1 MIIYASNGRQK
12 ADIPVDD
19 NSTQVM
25 ELQGDNVLN
34 LSFTLYEYV
43 ALEVNDYSEYMGR
56 RYWLMERPRPEQV
69 STVEWKY
76 DIKLYGIESL
86 VKRFLVLHDTDGA
99 DEAVFTLTAPAREHV
114 ALVVASVNRGMGSGD
129 WKVGMVEATGNLV
142 IDYRGTF
149 CHDALRQ
156 IAAQAGPR
164 VEWWVEGQTVNLCRC
179 EQGEEVTLAYDTGL
193 TSLSCS
199 TAEGFYTR
207 LYPIGSSRNID
218 PQKYGHF
225 RLQLPGGVKHVDVG
239 VERYGVWHRFETD
252 AFAAIYP
259 RYIGTVTSVRREER
273 KDKEGRSFTAWFF
286 SDSSLP
292 FDPNAYEIG
301 GRVKRVS
308 FQEGAELAGLG
319 SEEDGTYYFEA
330 NFDSRTR
337 EWELITLWP
346 HDDDTQLP
354 GGQLVP
360 KPGDRYIPW
369 NIRMPDEYYPL
380 AEREFREAVDRYNT
394 EHAVDA
400 AVYKALTDY
409 LYLEEHDITL
419 RLGSRV
425 RLESAQYFPDTGFR
439 CSRVTKIT
447 RRINRPSR
455 MELEM
460 SDARPAGMMESLH
473 EDIAD
478 ARRLVYRMTD
488 GLPDVIRTND
498 STPPSDSNVLS
509 ALRALATFLRKDR
522 PDTMPHLLK
531 LLDGLETGTFAAGRT
546 GGRIDKQGNGEL
558 GSLTLRDLLTAV
570 RLIAD
575 GVRSK
580 NYTPGDMGTGFGLT
594 TGEGG
599 SLLEVDYLLVRRV
612 ATFLELLIREMRHVG
627 GTLVLSGASGKVVR
641 VEDKPA
647 AWRVHFKTREDGTT
661 VAHGFTVGAQARCQ
675 TYNRTSGNTYYWRL
689 VTAVGDDWVEL
700 SKSDYDKAAP
710 TGTARTA
717 PAVGDELVQLGHRTD
732 ARQTGAIVLDT
743 VGEGAPSIRLL
754 KDIRS
759 YSITDA
765 NVRVLLSPST
775 VRVIADEVS
784 FSSGKTVEQTIEDSS
799 NAAVTA
805 AKEYFKE
812 QKTEIDNSIG
822 AVSGKVDNL
831 VIGGRN
837 LLINT
842 QFTKRDSYQTVRGTY
857 RIELDSVERY
867 QGSNSL
873 KLTNTKAGKI
883 YEDVLVSGEQPAAGE
898 YITVSLYAKAA
909 TAGTILSVRVCDNG
923 EVQQTAALTTA
934 WQRISF
940 TFHALKAPSRAIGIW
955 YDRADTVWIALPK
968 MEVGNKVTDWS
979 PAPEDVASD
988 AVAKANQALADAKQY
1003 ANGIQQDLTNS
1014 LNTAR
1019 TELKKHAADLDAAL
1033 LSNAQAY
1040 ADGQITESEKRMVK
1054 DNREKLQA
1062 EQTEATK
1069 RLNDAIAEAL
1079 STAKGYVKDV
1089 QVGGRNYFGQHKGV
1103 ATAPAGALS
1112 PDNNGVVFRNRDRLN
1127 CRIEKLNLPGVGWY
1141 AVSMFIRATKACTIA
1156 SINLCDAVSKDKTL
1170 ENVSVTTSFRYIT
1183 GVFHAERYINDDR
1196 WNGFLDFES
1205 SIDPSIEVT
1214 VRDLMITP
1222 GNQPMSWVP
1231 APEDLYADI
1240 AAKAQ
1245 AAQDAAKEYTE
1256 AQDLYYQGLQN
1267 AYADGQITES
1277 EARMIKDAEEKL
1289 KAAKQDAQNKADAA
1303 LAAANTH
1310 TNTIKNTL
1318 DGAISAAK
1326 TAAQNVQTNL
1336 DNLTIGGRNLLR
1348 YSGLEKTPL
1357 NNIVY
1362 GRKPENVPV
1371 GVEEGYQG
1379 AKAVKLVF
1387 TTPGKPSVSEVMWHT
1402 WEERTDHNRV
1412 EPVVLRFWAKA
1423 DKDNTR
1429 MWTVLG
1435 YHGGKI
1441 ARPTI
1446 SSEWKEYTVN
1456 FMPDGPWA
1464 LWCIG
1469 LDAPGTVW
1477 ISRPKLEYGT
1487 KPTDWT
1493 PAPEDVDNSIDGVRN
1508 TANQASAD
1516 AGDAKR
1522 KAGEAATSASK
1533 AESSAKNAEDSANA
1547 AKGKATEAV
1556 GSAKTASDK
1565 ATNAANSASA
1575 AAESAQTAAT
1585 NAAKAKADADA
1596 AKTRLDNW
1604 AADNVISPME
1614 KQGLRDE
1621 TARIDADKSQ
1631 VAAGYAKYGLG
1642 SYQSFTDAY
1651 NAYRAVLVTLSAKQ
1665 PETISIP
1672 ADFATKQRNY
1682 YTQRSTALTRIADAA
1697 KEYVDG
1703 LQIGGRNLAVGSARH
1718 NFANGGST
1726 PRPVVSF
1733 IEDNTVPSGVIIQIK
1748 CEKDCKPGFY
1758 SYPNPVRLT
1767 VGETYTWSFY
1777 AKCSVKK
1784 NGTIGCEQ
1792 GGQRDINLTT
1802 EWQRFTHTF
1811 TVRAT
1816 TWWAFTWYLNW
1827 NAGEVLYIHSFKL
1840 EKGSKPTDWSLAPED
1855 ITSEIAAKTEA
1866 ARQAAQAEAIGL
1878 NKWIAQAYYTGEN
1891 KAATP
1896 PKLEDIAGKTPTRT
1910 LELKD
1915 AQFNLS
1921 GNGSVFNMDN
1931 YTGIRTTYVYLDADY
1946 NLTTGI
1952 QHDDAGSLYV
1962 NGALVASGGL
1972 INTSWKSVTLPLKKG
1987 WNRIDGLWNE
1997 GGGGD
2002 FFKFQAPL
2010 ENDAH
2015 IIQLACRPNVSIDP
2029 MRAVTMQSVEEQKA
2043 GFNTFNNQFTAWS
2056 KQTEKTLAEYN
2067 TGLTKLTERVT
2078 EAELELTHEK
2088 IWLGISE
2095 KVSSTVDDRK
2105 QTIVN
2110 ELKSKTGID
2119 IQQGVITLD
2128 AQKVKIQN
2136 GSQTMAMFEGE
2147 KLKAELIDVDKIFSK
2162 DITVRNNATITNLR
2176 AKNAVIEGTLN
2187 GAILNGV
2194 KGTFT
2199 QLETSTKS
2207 FSVTERDM
2215 KVLGVNINQQGTQDG
2230 KDLYFFGQDIM
2241 ARSMLGFGSLAAV
2254 DVPVSN
2260 GGESNVDHFVYM
2272 RWYDAVGY
2280 PGPTSRVHYPGQNVT
2295 HANRV
2300 NLYGN
2305 GRYTVNICGAKDGQ
2319 VVVVMNRS
2327 AQEKYVVMTR
2337 NRDHWTH
2344 TLKAYTFGIY
2354 IAPGNTNRYGIH
2366 YVNDLFALAAP

>member
-218 PQKYGHF
+218 PQKYGHS

-488 GLPDVIRTND
+488 GLPDVVRTND

-522 PDTMPHLLK
+522 PDSMPHLLK

-546 GGRIDKQGNGEL
+546 GGRIDRAGNGEL

-570 RLIAD
+570 RVIAGD
-575 GVRSK
+575 VRSK

-599 SLLEVDYLLVRRV
+599 SRLEVDYLLVRRV

-641 VEDKPA
+641 VEDKA
-647 AWRVHFKTREDGTT
+647 SAWRVHFKTREDGTT

-689 VTAVGDDWVEL
+689 VTATGDDWVEL
-700 SKSDYDKAAP
+700 SKSDYDRAAP

-759 YSITDA
+759 YSLTDA
-765 NVRVLLSPST
+765 NVRVLLSPSA

-784 FSSGKTVEQTIEDSS
+784 FASSGKTVEQTITESS

-812 QKTEIDNSIG
+812 QKTEIDDSIG
-822 AVSGKVDNL
+822 EVSGKVDNL

-837 LLINT
+837 LL
-842 QFTKRDSYQTVRGTY
+842 
-857 RIELDSVERY
+857 
-867 QGSNSL
+867 
-873 KLTNTKAGKI
+873 
-883 YEDVLVSGEQPAAGE
+883 
-898 YITVSLYAKAA
+898 
-909 TAGTILSVRVCDNG
+909 
-923 EVQQTAALTTA
+923 
-934 WQRISF
+934 
-940 TFHALKAPSRAIGIW
+940 
-955 YDRADTVWIALPK
+955 
-968 MEVGNKVTDWS
+968 
-979 PAPEDVASD
+979 
-988 AVAKANQALADAKQY
+988 
-1003 ANGIQQDLTNS
+1003 
-1014 LNTAR
+1014 
-1019 TELKKHAADLDAAL
+1019 
-1033 LSNAQAY
+1033 
-1040 ADGQITESEKRMVK
+1040 
-1054 DNREKLQA
+1054 
-1062 EQTEATK
+1062 
-1069 RLNDAIAEAL
+1069 
-1079 STAKGYVKDV
+1079 
-1089 QVGGRNYFGQHKGV
+1089 
-1103 ATAPAGALS
+1103 
-1112 PDNNGVVFRNRDRLN
+1112 
-1127 CRIEKLNLPGVGWY
+1127 
-1141 AVSMFIRATKACTIA
+1141 
-1156 SINLCDAVSKDKTL
+1156 
-1170 ENVSVTTSFRYIT
+1170 
-1183 GVFHAERYINDDR
+1183 
-1196 WNGFLDFES
+1196 
-1205 SIDPSIEVT
+1205 
-1214 VRDLMITP
+1214 
-1222 GNQPMSWVP
+1222 
-1231 APEDLYADI
+1231 
-1240 AAKAQ
+1240 
-1245 AAQDAAKEYTE
+1245 
-1256 AQDLYYQGLQN
+1256 
-1267 AYADGQITES
+1267 
-1277 EARMIKDAEEKL
+1277 
-1289 KAAKQDAQNKADAA
+1289 
-1303 LAAANTH
+1303 
-1310 TNTIKNTL
+1310 
-1318 DGAISAAK
+1318 
-1326 TAAQNVQTNL
+1326 
-1336 DNLTIGGRNLLR
+1336 R
-1348 YSGLEKTPL
+1348 YSALEKTPL

-1362 GRKPENVPV
+1362 GRKPENAPV

-1387 TTPGKPSVSEVMWHT
+1387 TTPGKPSVSEVMWRT

-1429 MWTVLG
+1429 MWTSLG
-1435 YHGGKI
+1435 YHGGKF
-1441 ARPTI
+1441 ANPTI

-1493 PAPEDVDNSIDGVRN
+1493 PAPEDVDNSIDGVRT
-1508 TANQASAD
+1508 TANQASTD

-1533 AESSAKNAEDSANA
+1533 AESSAKNAEDSANT
-1547 AKGKATEAV
+1547 AKGKATEAA

-1575 AAESAQTAAT
+1575 AAGSAQTAAT
-1585 NAAKAKADADA
+1585 NAQNAAGSANAAKADAAKAKADADAAARSADASKEAADA

-1642 SYQSFTDAY
+1642 SYQAFTDAY

-1665 PETISIP
+1665 PETIAIP
-1672 ADFATKQRNY
+1672 SDFATKQRNY
-1682 YTQRSTALTRIADAA
+1682 YTQRSSALTRIADAA

-1703 LQIGGRNLAVGSARH
+1703 LQIGGRNLVPGTSNDWKQYQLRSVTNLTIGMGDILTPGLMEGEYISMSMDIHWKGITVQGTPGAVTQSEGNVSGWFKGQLNH
-1718 NFANGGST
+1718 NFTTLITSN
-1726 PRPVVSF
+1726 
-1733 IEDNTVPSGVIIQIK
+1733 
-1748 CEKDCKPGFY
+1748 
-1758 SYPNPVRLT
+1758 PNEGYARLT
-1767 VGETYTWSFY
+1767 HVWKMTKDLAENEFFKYGFRFDNMSGMFEYRRLMVVRGQKPMDWQPAPEDVDKAISTLTTTEKEHYAEFVKSKASIEERVGTTEKQYKEVDGKLVNFVEKSKLGELMLKEDEVWLGVRADMKNLSDESLKKLSIGGRNFVRNSMLSSMDAIQTRGTYTAKTDSSAKVFGYNSLKLENAKAGALGSDVCWFCHSRVPAETVTISLY
-1777 AKCSVKK
+1777 AKASAAGTQLFIRPTD
-1784 NGTIGCEQ
+1784 NGEISQ
-1792 GGQRDINLTT
+1792 KVSLTT
-1802 EWQRFTHTF
+1802 DWQRFAFTF
-1811 TVRAT
+1811 TGRMPNAIQAIGIRYDRAGT
-1816 TWWAFTWYLNW
+1816 VWVALPKMELGTK
-1827 NAGEVLYIHSFKL
+1827 S
-1840 EKGSKPTDWSLAPED
+1840 TDWTPAPED
-1855 ITSEIAAKTEA
+1855 
-1866 ARQAAQAEAIGL
+1866 L
-1878 NKWIAQAYYTGEN
+1878 
-1891 KAATP
+1891 
-1896 PKLEDIAGKTPTRT
+1896 PTIDT
-1910 LELKD
+1910 L
-1915 AQFNLS
+1915 S
-1921 GNGSVFNMDN
+1921 
-1931 YTGIRTTYVYLDADY
+1931 R
-1946 NLTTGI
+1946 
-1952 QHDDAGSLYV
+1952 
-1962 NGALVASGGL
+1962 
-1972 INTSWKSVTLPLKKG
+1972 
-1987 WNRIDGLWNE
+1987 
-1997 GGGGD
+1997 
-2002 FFKFQAPL
+2002 
-2010 ENDAH
+2010 
-2015 IIQLACRPNVSIDP
+2015 
-2029 MRAVTMQSVEEQKA
+2029 
-2043 GFNTFNNQFTAWS
+2043 
-2056 KQTEKTLAEYN
+2056 
-2067 TGLTKLTERVT
+2067 
-2078 EAELELTHEK
+2078 
-2088 IWLGISE
+2088 
-2095 KVSSTVDDRK
+2095 
-2105 QTIVN
+2105 
-2110 ELKSKTGID
+2110 TGID

-2136 GSQTMAMFEGE
+2136 GSQTMAMFEDR
-2147 KLKAELIDVDKIFSK
+2147 KLKTELIDVNKVFSQ
-2162 DITVRNNATITNLR
+2162 DITVKNNATITNLR
-2176 AKNAVIEGTLN
+2176 AKNAVIEGKLEAASGSTIGGMTGYSSYLGFEAQRGTASERILRIGTQAIPLSTGFHGMLYLTDKQRDAFKTIVYIESLGKEEKRWNLADARAHNKAIHIASGTLRVDPGN
-2187 GAILNGV
+2187 LVDMPGVLLSGRVSETGYVEYEYGRRRMGMGLAAFSVQLHDGRDWTGYTITHNLGHTNYTVQATPWTPGWNWRKYMVHVDQLTANYFTLLCIDTGTDNRQV
-2194 KGTFT
+2194 KGSFMFT
-2199 QLETSTKS
+2199 
-2207 FSVTERDM
+2207 V
-2215 KVLGVNINQQGTQDG
+2215 I
-2230 KDLYFFGQDIM
+2230 
-2241 ARSMLGFGSLAAV
+2241 
-2254 DVPVSN
+2254 
-2260 GGESNVDHFVYM
+2260 GE
-2272 RWYDAVGY
+2272 
-2280 PGPTSRVHYPGQNVT
+2280 
-2295 HANRV
+2295 
-2300 NLYGN
+2300 
-2305 GRYTVNICGAKDGQ
+2305 
-2319 VVVVMNRS
+2319 
-2327 AQEKYVVMTR
+2327 
-2337 NRDHWTH
+2337 
-2344 TLKAYTFGIY
+2344 
-2354 IAPGNTNRYGIH
+2354 NTA
-2366 YVNDLFALAAP
+2366 D

>member
-218 PQKYGHF
+218 PQKYGHS

-488 GLPDVIRTND
+488 GLPDVVRTND

-509 ALRALATFLRKDR
+509 SLRALATFIRKDR

-546 GGRIDKQGNGEL
+546 GGRIDRAGNGEL

-599 SLLEVDYLLVRRV
+599 SRLEVDYLLVRRV

-641 VEDKPA
+641 VEDKPS

-689 VTAVGDDWVEL
+689 VTATGDDWVEL
-700 SKSDYDKAAP
+700 SKSDYDHAAP

-732 ARQTGAIVLDT
+732 SRQTGAIVLDT

-754 KDIRS
+754 TGIRS
-759 YSITDA
+759 YSLTDA
-765 NVRVLLSPST
+765 NVRVLLSPSA

-784 FSSGKTVEQTIEDSS
+784 FASGKSVEETITDSS
-799 NAAVTA
+799 SAAVTA
-805 AKEYFKE
+805 AKDYFKE
-812 QKTEIDNSIG
+812 QKKEIDNSIG

-898 YITVSLYAKAA
+898 YITVSLYVKAA

-940 TFHALKAPSRAIGIW
+940 TFHALKAPSRAVGIW
-955 YDRADTVWIALPK
+955 YDRAGTVWIALPK
-968 MEVGNKVTDWS
+968 MEVGNKVTDW
-979 PAPEDVASD
+979 
-988 AVAKANQALADAKQY
+988 
-1003 ANGIQQDLTNS
+1003 
-1014 LNTAR
+1014 
-1019 TELKKHAADLDAAL
+1019 
-1033 LSNAQAY
+1033 
-1040 ADGQITESEKRMVK
+1040 
-1054 DNREKLQA
+1054 
-1062 EQTEATK
+1062 
-1069 RLNDAIAEAL
+1069 
-1079 STAKGYVKDV
+1079 
-1089 QVGGRNYFGQHKGV
+1089 
-1103 ATAPAGALS
+1103 
-1112 PDNNGVVFRNRDRLN
+1112 
-1127 CRIEKLNLPGVGWY
+1127 
-1141 AVSMFIRATKACTIA
+1141 
-1156 SINLCDAVSKDKTL
+1156 
-1170 ENVSVTTSFRYIT
+1170 
-1183 GVFHAERYINDDR
+1183 
-1196 WNGFLDFES
+1196 
-1205 SIDPSIEVT
+1205 
-1214 VRDLMITP
+1214 
-1222 GNQPMSWVP
+1222 
-1231 APEDLYADI
+1231 
-1240 AAKAQ
+1240 
-1245 AAQDAAKEYTE
+1245 
-1256 AQDLYYQGLQN
+1256 
-1267 AYADGQITES
+1267 
-1277 EARMIKDAEEKL
+1277 
-1289 KAAKQDAQNKADAA
+1289 
-1303 LAAANTH
+1303 
-1310 TNTIKNTL
+1310 
-1318 DGAISAAK
+1318 
-1326 TAAQNVQTNL
+1326 
-1336 DNLTIGGRNLLR
+1336 
-1348 YSGLEKTPL
+1348 
-1357 NNIVY
+1357 
-1362 GRKPENVPV
+1362 
-1371 GVEEGYQG
+1371 
-1379 AKAVKLVF
+1379 
-1387 TTPGKPSVSEVMWHT
+1387 
-1402 WEERTDHNRV
+1402 
-1412 EPVVLRFWAKA
+1412 
-1423 DKDNTR
+1423 
-1429 MWTVLG
+1429 
-1435 YHGGKI
+1435 
-1441 ARPTI
+1441 
-1446 SSEWKEYTVN
+1446 
-1456 FMPDGPWA
+1456 
-1464 LWCIG
+1464 
-1469 LDAPGTVW
+1469 
-1477 ISRPKLEYGT
+1477 
-1487 KPTDWT
+1487 T
-1493 PAPEDVDNSIDGVRN
+1493 PAPEDVDNSIAGVRN
-1508 TANQASAD
+1508 TANQASND
-1516 AGDAKR
+1516 AGDAKQ
-1522 KAGEAATSASK
+1522 KAGEAATSAKIAETK
-1533 AESSAKNAEDSANA
+1533 AGEAAGSAKNAATSAGTAATKANEAAGSASEAKTQAANA
-1547 AKGKATEAV
+1547 AG
-1556 GSAKTASDK
+1556 
-1565 ATNAANSASA
+1565 
-1575 AAESAQTAAT
+1575 SAQTAAT

-1596 AKTRLDNW
+1596 AKEAANASKEAADAAKTRLDSW

-1642 SYQSFTDAY
+1642 SYQAFTDAY
-1651 NAYRAVLVTLSAKQ
+1651 NAYRAVLVTLSATKQ
-1665 PETISIP
+1665 ETIAIP

-1703 LQIGGRNLAVGSARH
+1703 LQIGGRNLVPGTSNDWKQYQLRSVTNLTIGMGDILTPGLMEGEYISMSMDIHWKGITVQGTPGAVTQSEGNVSGWFKGQLNH
-1718 NFANGGST
+1718 NFTTLITSNPHEGYARLTHVWKMTKDLAENEFFKYGFRFDNMSGMFEYRRLMVVRGQKPMDWQPAPEDWVTKINDAKSAGTAAADALNAYKKTVSETFHDGIIQEAEARAIEKYRNIVNSEFGALTNTYNAINGNAYLEGTAKSALANAFNVLRAAKDALITAVNNAISDKRVTEGEKQAVDAKYNAYQSAYAAYSAALEMANGSIHAKLKSLADKAANDIQVGGRNLIPDSDNGLLKRFVIHQPNNAPRYST
-1726 PRPVVSF
+1726 VDGWWRMAFDRDKQIVSR
-1733 IEDNTVPSGVIIQIK
+1733 E
-1748 CEKDCKPGFY
+1748 
-1758 SYPNPVRLT
+1758 LT
-1767 VGETYTWSFY
+1767 MT
-1777 AKCSVKK
+1777 SV
-1784 NGTIGCEQ
+1784 GTIQGLRKGNLAFSILCRTDGRIVPETLKISFFG
-1792 GGQRDINLTT
+1792 GGQHRYVPTNIENCGNNTYRIWGVYMNYPASDLRVPDFMFFSTAD
-1802 EWQRFTHTF
+1802 
-1811 TVRAT
+1811 AT
-1816 TWWAFTWYLNW
+1816 YVEFRYP
-1827 NAGEVLYIHSFKL
+1827 KL
-1840 EKGSKPTDWSLAPED
+1840 EYGTKPTDWTPAPED
-1855 ITSEIAAKTEA
+1855 VTSEIAAKAEA

-1878 NKWIAQAYYTGEN
+1878 NKWIAQAYYTGKN
-1891 KAATP
+1891 NAATP
-1896 PKLEDIAGKTPTRT
+1896 PKLEDIVGKTPTRT
-1910 LELKD
+1910 VELKD
-1915 AQFNLS
+1915 AQFNVPG
-1921 GNGSVFNMDN
+1921 GNGSVFGMDY

-1952 QHDDAGSLYV
+1952 QHDGAGSLYV
-1962 NGALVASGGL
+1962 NGTLVASGG
-1972 INTSWKSVTLPLKKG
+1972 IQASSWKSVTLPLKRG

-1997 GGGGD
+1997 GTGGD
-2002 FFKFQAPL
+2002 YFKFQAPL

-2015 IIQLACRPNVSIDP
+2015 IIQLACRPNVNIDP

-2043 GFNTFNNQFTAWS
+2043 GFNTFNKQFTAWS
-2056 KQTEKTLAEYN
+2056 RSTETTLTEYN
-2067 TGLTKLTERVT
+2067 NELTKLTQRVT
-2078 EAELELTHEK
+2078 QAELDLTHDK
-2088 IWLGISE
+2088 IWMGISE
-2095 KVSSTVDDRK
+2095 KVTSTVDDRK
-2105 QTIVN
+2105 TTLVSD
-2110 ELKSKTGID
+2110 LKSKTGID

-2128 AQKVKIQN
+2128 AQKVKVQN
-2136 GSQTMAMFEGE
+2136 GSQTMAMFEGG
-2147 KLKAELIDVDKIFSK
+2147 KLKADLIDADKIFSQ

-2176 AKNAVIEGTLN
+2176 AKNAVIEGKLEAASGSTIGGMTGYSSYLGFETQRGTASERILHIGTQAIPLSTGFHGMLYLTDKQRDAFKTIVYIESLGKEEKRWNLADARAHNKAIHIASGTLRVDPGN
-2187 GAILNGV
+2187 LVDMPGVLLSGRVSETGYVEYEYGRRRMGMGLAAFSVQLHDGRDWVGYTITHNLGHTNYTVQATPYTPGWNWRKYMVHVDQLTANYFTLLCIDTGTDNRQV
-2194 KGTFT
+2194 KGSFMFT
-2199 QLETSTKS
+2199 
-2207 FSVTERDM
+2207 V
-2215 KVLGVNINQQGTQDG
+2215 V
-2230 KDLYFFGQDIM
+2230 
-2241 ARSMLGFGSLAAV
+2241 
-2254 DVPVSN
+2254 
-2260 GGESNVDHFVYM
+2260 GE
-2272 RWYDAVGY
+2272 
-2280 PGPTSRVHYPGQNVT
+2280 
-2295 HANRV
+2295 
-2300 NLYGN
+2300 
-2305 GRYTVNICGAKDGQ
+2305 
-2319 VVVVMNRS
+2319 
-2327 AQEKYVVMTR
+2327 
-2337 NRDHWTH
+2337 
-2344 TLKAYTFGIY
+2344 
-2354 IAPGNTNRYGIH
+2354 NTA
-2366 YVNDLFALAAP
+2366 D

>member
-1 MIIYASNGRQK
+1 MSNDK
-12 ADIPVDD
+12 
-19 NSTQVM
+19 TY
-25 ELQGDNVLN
+25 
-34 LSFTLYEYV
+34 F
-43 ALEVNDYSEYMGR
+43 SETVR
-56 RYWLMERPRPEQV
+56 RAARPRSRRRREQGTGGAVRGYSGGGGTTSAAPAPMGHSHTNKELLDSLRTDELNYLYKARV
-69 STVEWKY
+69 SAGGTEEGRDKIRAGQADTARDLTPDSPAY
-76 DIKLYGIESL
+76 N
-86 VKRFLVLHDTDGA
+86 RFL
-99 DEAVFTLTAPAREHV
+99 
-114 ALVVASVNRGMGSGD
+114 
-129 WKVGMVEATGNLV
+129 
-142 IDYRGTF
+142 
-149 CHDALRQ
+149 
-156 IAAQAGPR
+156 
-164 VEWWVEGQTVNLCRC
+164 
-179 EQGEEVTLAYDTGL
+179 
-193 TSLSCS
+193 
-199 TAEGFYTR
+199 
-207 LYPIGSSRNID
+207 
-218 PQKYGHF
+218 
-225 RLQLPGGVKHVDVG
+225 
-239 VERYGVWHRFETD
+239 
-252 AFAAIYP
+252 
-259 RYIGTVTSVRREER
+259 R
-273 KDKEGRSFTAWFF
+273 KDADDKAAGVVDFLKGLR
-286 SDSSLP
+286 
-292 FDPNAYEIG
+292 
-301 GRVKRVS
+301 
-308 FQEGAELAGLG
+308 LAG
-319 SEEDGTYYFEA
+319 
-330 NFDSRTR
+330 
-337 EWELITLWP
+337 
-346 HDDDTQLP
+346 
-354 GGQLVP
+354 
-360 KPGDRYIPW
+360 
-369 NIRMPDEYYPL
+369 
-380 AEREFREAVDRYNT
+380 
-394 EHAVDA
+394 
-400 AVYKALTDY
+400 KALTGI
-409 LYLEEHDITL
+409 LTT
-419 RLGSRV
+419 G
-425 RLESAQYFPDTGFR
+425 DT
-439 CSRVTKIT
+439 
-447 RRINRPSR
+447 
-455 MELEM
+455 
-460 SDARPAGMMESLH
+460 AGASE
-473 EDIAD
+473 A
-478 ARRLVYRMTD
+478 
-488 GLPDVIRTND
+488 
-498 STPPSDSNVLS
+498 NVLS
-509 ALRALATFLRKDR
+509 ALRTLATFLRKDR

-570 RLIAD
+570 RVIAGD
-575 GVRSK
+575 VRSK

-641 VEDKPA
+641 VEDKA
-647 AWRVHFKTREDGTT
+647 SAWRVYFKTREDGTT

-675 TYNRTSGNTYYWRL
+675 TYNRTAGNTYYWRL

-700 SKSDYDKAAP
+700 SKSDYDRAAP

-732 ARQTGAIVLDT
+732 SRQTGAIVLDT

-759 YSITDA
+759 YSLTDA

-784 FSSGKTVEQTIEDSS
+784 FSSGKTVEQTIKDSS
-799 NAAVTA
+799 NAAVTE
-805 AKEYFKE
+805 AKDYFDG
-812 QKTEIDNSIG
+812 QKKGIDDRIG

-923 EVQQTAALTTA
+923 EVQQTATLTTA

-955 YDRADTVWIALPK
+955 YDRADTVWVALPQ

-988 AVAKANQALADAKQY
+988 AVAKADKAL
-1003 ANGIQQDLTNS
+1003 QD
-1014 LNTAR
+1014 
-1019 TELKKHAADLDAAL
+1019 
-1033 LSNAQAY
+1033 
-1040 ADGQITESEKRMVK
+1040 
-1054 DNREKLQA
+1054 
-1062 EQTEATK
+1062 
-1069 RLNDAIAEAL
+1069 
-1079 STAKGYVKDV
+1079 
-1089 QVGGRNYFGQHKGV
+1089 
-1103 ATAPAGALS
+1103 
-1112 PDNNGVVFRNRDRLN
+1112 
-1127 CRIEKLNLPGVGWY
+1127 
-1141 AVSMFIRATKACTIA
+1141 
-1156 SINLCDAVSKDKTL
+1156 
-1170 ENVSVTTSFRYIT
+1170 
-1183 GVFHAERYINDDR
+1183 
-1196 WNGFLDFES
+1196 
-1205 SIDPSIEVT
+1205 
-1214 VRDLMITP
+1214 
-1222 GNQPMSWVP
+1222 
-1231 APEDLYADI
+1231 
-1240 AAKAQ
+1240 
-1245 AAQDAAKEYTE
+1245 AKEYT
-1256 AQDLYYQGLQN
+1256 N
-1267 AYADGQITES
+1267 TTKS
-1277 EARMIKDAEEKL
+1277 
-1289 KAAKQDAQNKADAA
+1289 A
-1303 LAAANTH
+1303 L
-1310 TNTIKNTL
+1310 
-1318 DGAISAAK
+1318 DSSISAAQ
-1326 TAAQNVQTNL
+1326 TAAQTAQKNL

-1348 YSGLEKTPL
+1348 YSALEKTPL

-1362 GRKPENVPV
+1362 GRKPENAPV

-1429 MWTVLG
+1429 MWTLLG
-1435 YHGGKI
+1435 YHGGKF
-1441 ARPTI
+1441 AHPTI

-1493 PAPEDVDNSIDGVRN
+1493 PAPEDVDNSIDGIRT

-1547 AKGKATEAV
+1547 AKGKATEAA

-1575 AAESAQTAAT
+1575 AAGAAQTAATNAQNAAGSAQTAAT
-1585 NAAKAKADADA
+1585 NAAKAKADADAAAQSANASKEAADA

-1642 SYQSFTDAY
+1642 SYQAFTDAY

-1703 LQIGGRNLAVGSARH
+1703 LQIGGRNLVPGTSNDWKQYQLRSVTNLTIGMGDILTPGLMEGEYISMSMDIHWKGITVQGTPGAITQSEGNVSGWFKGQLNH
-1718 NFANGGST
+1718 NFTTLITSNPNEGYARLTHVWKMTKDLAENEFFKYGFRFDNMSGMFEYRRLMVVRGQKPMDWQPAPEDWVTKINDAKSAGTAAAGALTEYKKTVSGTFHDGIIQEAEALAIEKYRNIVNSEFGALTNTYNAINGNAYLEGTAKSALANAFNALRAAKDALITSVNNAISDKRVTEDEKQAVDAKYNAYQSAYAAYSAALEVANGSIHAKLKGLADKAANDIQVGGRNLIPDSDNGQLKHFIIHQPNNAPRYSTVDGWWRMAFDRDKQIVSRELTMGS
-1726 PRPVVSF
+1726 V
-1733 IEDNTVPSGVIIQIK
+1733 
-1748 CEKDCKPGFY
+1748 
-1758 SYPNPVRLT
+1758 
-1767 VGETYTWSFY
+1767 
-1777 AKCSVKK
+1777 
-1784 NGTIGCEQ
+1784 GTIQGLRKGNLAFSILCRTDGRIVPDNLRISFFG
-1792 GGQRDINLTT
+1792 GGQH
-1802 EWQRFTHTF
+1802 RFVPANIENCGNNTYRIWGVYMNYPVSDLRVPDFMSFSTAD
-1811 TVRAT
+1811 AT
-1816 TWWAFTWYLNW
+1816 YVEFRYP
-1827 NAGEVLYIHSFKL
+1827 KL
-1840 EKGSKPTDWSLAPED
+1840 EYGTKPTDWSPAPED
-1855 ITSEIAAKTEA
+1855 IAADIAAKAEA
-1866 ARQAAQAEAIGL
+1866 ARQAAQSEAIGL

-1891 KAATP
+1891 KSAVA
-1896 PKLEDIAGKTPTRT
+1896 PKLEDIAGGTPTRT
-1910 LELKD
+1910 LELTD

-1931 YTGIRTTYVYLDADY
+1931 YTGIRTTYVYLEADY

-1962 NGALVASGGL
+1962 NGALVASGP
-1972 INTSWKSVTLPLKKG
+1972 IVTTSWKTVTLPLKRG

-2029 MRAVTMQSVEEQKA
+2029 MRAVTMERVAKQES
-2043 GFNTFNNQFTAWS
+2043 GFNTFNNQFTVWS
-2056 KQTEKTLAEYN
+2056 KQTEKTLTEYN
-2067 TGLTKLTERVT
+2067 NGLTNLTDRVT
-2078 EAELELTHEK
+2078 KAELKLTHEK

-2095 KVSSTVDDRK
+2095 KVTDAVNGGK

-2136 GSQTMAMFEGE
+2136 GSQTMAMFEDK
-2147 KLKAELIDVDKIFSK
+2147 KLKTELIDVNKVFSQ

-2176 AKNAVIEGTLN
+2176 AKNAVIEGTVTATLMRSRF
-2187 GAILNGV
+2187 ATIDL
-2194 KGTFT
+2194 
-2199 QLETSTKS
+2199 TKEYS
-2207 FSVTERDM
+2207 KYATGYTIDPL
-2215 KVLGVNINQQGTQDG
+2215 VLGSYVYINNLDRDG
-2230 KDLYFFGQDIM
+2230 LPMWF
-2241 ARSMLGFGSLAAV
+2241 RLAAT
-2254 DVPVSN
+2254 P
-2260 GGESNVDHFVYM
+2260 GH
-2272 RWYDAVGY
+2272 VGIRLSIFLCDNY
-2280 PGPTSRVHYPGQNVT
+2280 I
-2295 HANRV
+2295 
-2300 NLYGN
+2300 L
-2305 GRYTVNICGAKDGQ
+2305 KDSI
-2319 VVVVMNRS
+2319 VAIRS
-2327 AQEKYVVMTR
+2327 T
-2337 NRDHWTH
+2337 
-2344 TLKAYTFGIY
+2344 
-2354 IAPGNTNRYGIH
+2354 
-2366 YVNDLFALAAP
+2366 FALPAMPVAVNSWFTVPKNMWVELIATPIRGTITWVLTDTKFYSLLSGKPPAYAGGDPG

>member
-1 MIIYASNGRQK
+1 MIDVKIIKKPKTEGAPSARQTAGTAYGSRTVKEAAHAARADMADLAKVAEK
-12 ADIPVDD
+12 AREADTARDLTPDSPAY
-19 NSTQVM
+19 N
-25 ELQGDNVLN
+25 
-34 LSFTLYEYV
+34 
-43 ALEVNDYSEYMGR
+43 
-56 RYWLMERPRPEQV
+56 
-69 STVEWKY
+69 
-76 DIKLYGIESL
+76 
-86 VKRFLVLHDTDGA
+86 RFL
-99 DEAVFTLTAPAREHV
+99 
-114 ALVVASVNRGMGSGD
+114 
-129 WKVGMVEATGNLV
+129 
-142 IDYRGTF
+142 
-149 CHDALRQ
+149 
-156 IAAQAGPR
+156 
-164 VEWWVEGQTVNLCRC
+164 
-179 EQGEEVTLAYDTGL
+179 
-193 TSLSCS
+193 
-199 TAEGFYTR
+199 
-207 LYPIGSSRNID
+207 
-218 PQKYGHF
+218 
-225 RLQLPGGVKHVDVG
+225 
-239 VERYGVWHRFETD
+239 
-252 AFAAIYP
+252 
-259 RYIGTVTSVRREER
+259 R
-273 KDKEGRSFTAWFF
+273 KDADDKAAGVVDFLKGLR
-286 SDSSLP
+286 
-292 FDPNAYEIG
+292 
-301 GRVKRVS
+301 
-308 FQEGAELAGLG
+308 LAG
-319 SEEDGTYYFEA
+319 
-330 NFDSRTR
+330 
-337 EWELITLWP
+337 
-346 HDDDTQLP
+346 
-354 GGQLVP
+354 
-360 KPGDRYIPW
+360 
-369 NIRMPDEYYPL
+369 
-380 AEREFREAVDRYNT
+380 
-394 EHAVDA
+394 
-400 AVYKALTDY
+400 KALTGI
-409 LYLEEHDITL
+409 LTT
-419 RLGSRV
+419 G
-425 RLESAQYFPDTGFR
+425 DT
-439 CSRVTKIT
+439 
-447 RRINRPSR
+447 
-455 MELEM
+455 
-460 SDARPAGMMESLH
+460 AGASE
-473 EDIAD
+473 A
-478 ARRLVYRMTD
+478 
-488 GLPDVIRTND
+488 
-498 STPPSDSNVLS
+498 NVLS
-509 ALRALATFLRKDR
+509 ALRALATFIRKDR
-522 PDTMPHLLK
+522 PDSMPHLLK

-570 RLIAD
+570 RVIAGD
-575 GVRSK
+575 VRSK

-599 SLLEVDYLLVRRV
+599 SRLEVDYLLVRRV

-641 VEDKPA
+641 VEDKA
-647 AWRVHFKTREDGTT
+647 SAWRVHFKTREDGTT

-700 SKSDYDKAAP
+700 SKSDYDHAAP

-759 YSITDA
+759 YSLTDA
-765 NVRVLLSPST
+765 NVRVLLSPSA

-784 FSSGKTVEQTIEDSS
+784 FASGKTVEQTIEDSS

-805 AKEYFKE
+805 AKEYVDG
-812 QKTEIDNSIG
+812 QKKGIDDRIG
-822 AVSGKVDNL
+822 EVSGKVDNL

-898 YITVSLYAKAA
+898 YITVSLYVKAA

-923 EVQQTAALTTA
+923 EVQQTATLTTA

-955 YDRADTVWIALPK
+955 YDRADTVWVALPK

-1019 TELKKHAADLDAAL
+1019 TELEKHAADWDAAL

-1040 ADGQITESEKRMVK
+1040 ADGQITESEKRMVE
-1054 DNREKLQA
+1054 DNRTKLQA
-1062 EQTEATK
+1062 EQEEATR
-1069 RLNDAIAEAL
+1069 RLNEAIAEAL
-1079 STAKGYVKDV
+1079 VTAKGYVKDV

-1103 ATAPAGALS
+1103 ATNPAGALS

-1277 EARMIKDAEEKL
+1277 EKRMIEDAEEKL
-1289 KAAKQDAQNKADAA
+1289 KAAKQDAQNKADVA
-1303 LAAANTH
+1303 LAAANQH
-1310 TNTIKNTL
+1310 TDTIKNTL
-1318 DGAISAAK
+1318 DGAISAAQ
-1326 TAAQNVQTNL
+1326 TAAQTAQKNL

-1348 YSGLEKTPL
+1348 YSALEKTPL

-1362 GRKPENVPV
+1362 GRKPENAPV

-1429 MWTVLG
+1429 MWTALG
-1435 YHGGKI
+1435 YHGGKF

-1446 SSEWKEYTVN
+1446 SSEWKEYTAN

-1493 PAPEDVDNSIDGVRN
+1493 PAPEDVDNSIDGIRT

-1533 AESSAKNAEDSANA
+1533 AESSAKNAEDSANS
-1547 AKGKATEAV
+1547 AKGKATEAA

-1575 AAESAQTAAT
+1575 AAGSAQTAAT
-1585 NAAKAKADADA
+1585 NAAKAKADADAAAQSANASKEAADA

-1703 LQIGGRNLAVGSARH
+1703 LQIGGRNLVPGTSNDWKQYQLRSVTNLTIGMGDILTPGLMEGEYISMSMDIHWKGITVQGTPGAVTQSEGNVSGWFKGQLNH
-1718 NFANGGST
+1718 NFTTLITSNPNEGYARLTHVWKMTKDLAENEFFKYGFRFDNMSGMFEYRRLMVVRGQKPMDWQPAPEDWVAKIDDAKSAGTAAADALTEYKETVSGTFHDGIIQEAEARAIEKYRNIVNSEFGALTNTYNAINGNAYLEGTAKSALANAFNALRAAKDALITSVNNAISDKRVTEDEKQAVDAKYNAYQSAYAAYSAALEVANGSIHAKLKGLADKAANDIQVGGRNLIPDSDNGLLKRFIIHQPNNAPRYST
-1726 PRPVVSF
+1726 VDGWWRMAFDRDKQIVSR
-1733 IEDNTVPSGVIIQIK
+1733 E
-1748 CEKDCKPGFY
+1748 
-1758 SYPNPVRLT
+1758 LT
-1767 VGETYTWSFY
+1767 MT
-1777 AKCSVKK
+1777 SV
-1784 NGTIGCEQ
+1784 GTIQGLRKGNLAFSILCRTDGRIVPETLKISFFG
-1792 GGQRDINLTT
+1792 GGQH
-1802 EWQRFTHTF
+1802 RFVPANIENCGNNTYRIWGVYMNYPVSDLRVPDFMSFSTAD
-1811 TVRAT
+1811 AT
-1816 TWWAFTWYLNW
+1816 YVEFRYP
-1827 NAGEVLYIHSFKL
+1827 KL
-1840 EKGSKPTDWSLAPED
+1840 EYGTKPTDWTPAPED

-1866 ARQAAQAEAIGL
+1866 ARQAAQSEAIGL

-1910 LELKD
+1910 VELKD

-1931 YTGIRTTYVYLDADY
+1931 YTGIRTTYVYLEADY

-1962 NGALVASGGL
+1962 NGALVASGSL

-2029 MRAVTMQSVEEQKA
+2029 MRAVTMERVVEQES
-2043 GFNTFNNQFTAWS
+2043 GFNAFNKQFTAWS
-2056 KQTEKTLAEYN
+2056 RQTEETLTEYN
-2067 TGLTKLTERVT
+2067 NGLTKLTERVT
-2078 EAELELTHEK
+2078 KAELKLTHEE
-2088 IWLGISE
+2088 IWLGI
-2095 KVSSTVDDRK
+2095 KDDVTSTVDDRK
-2105 QTIVN
+2105 TTLVN
-2110 ELKSKTGID
+2110 DLKSKTGID

-2136 GSQTMAMFEGE
+2136 GSQTMAMFEDR
-2147 KLKAELIDVDKIFSK
+2147 KLKAELIDVDKIFSQ

-2176 AKNAVIEGTLN
+2176 AKNAVIEGTVTATLMRSRF
-2187 GAILNGV
+2187 ATIDL
-2194 KGTFT
+2194 
-2199 QLETSTKS
+2199 TKEYS
-2207 FSVTERDM
+2207 KYATGYTIDPL
-2215 KVLGVNINQQGTQDG
+2215 VLGSYVYINNLDRDG
-2230 KDLYFFGQDIM
+2230 LPMWF
-2241 ARSMLGFGSLAAV
+2241 RLAAT
-2254 DVPVSN
+2254 P
-2260 GGESNVDHFVYM
+2260 GH
-2272 RWYDAVGY
+2272 VGIRLSIFLCDNY
-2280 PGPTSRVHYPGQNVT
+2280 I
-2295 HANRV
+2295 
-2300 NLYGN
+2300 L
-2305 GRYTVNICGAKDGQ
+2305 KDSI
-2319 VVVVMNRS
+2319 VAIRS
-2327 AQEKYVVMTR
+2327 T
-2337 NRDHWTH
+2337 
-2344 TLKAYTFGIY
+2344 
-2354 IAPGNTNRYGIH
+2354 
-2366 YVNDLFALAAP
+2366 FALPAMPVAVNSWFTVPKNMWVELIATPIRGTITWVLTDTKFYSLLSGKPPAYAGGDPG

>member
-218 PQKYGHF
+218 PQKYGHS

-498 STPPSDSNVLS
+498 TTPLSDSNVLS
-509 ALRALATFLRKDR
+509 ALRALVTFIRKDR

-546 GGRIDKQGNGEL
+546 GGRIDRAGNGEL

-570 RLIAD
+570 RLITGD
-575 GVRSK
+575 VRSK

-599 SLLEVDYLLVRRV
+599 SRLEVDYLLVRRV
-612 ATFLELLIREMRHVG
+612 ATFLELVIREMRHVG

-641 VEDKPA
+641 VEDKPS

-759 YSITDA
+759 YSLTDA
-765 NVRVLLSPST
+765 NVRVLLSPSA

-784 FSSGKTVEQTIEDSS
+784 FASGKTVEETITDSGKK
-799 NAAVTA
+799 AIEE
-805 AKEYFKE
+805 AKKYFDT
-812 QKTEIDNSIG
+812 QKKGIDNSIG

-898 YITVSLYAKAA
+898 YITVSLYVKAA

-940 TFHALKAPSRAIGIW
+940 TFHALKAPSRAVGIW
-955 YDRADTVWIALPK
+955 YDRAGTVWIALPK

-988 AVAKANQALADAKQY
+988 AVAKANKALQDAKQY

-1019 TELKKHAADLDAAL
+1019 TELEKHAADLDAAL
-1033 LSNAQAY
+1033 LSSAQIY
-1040 ADGQITESEKRMVK
+1040 ADGQVTESEKRMIE
-1054 DNREKLQA
+1054 DNRKKLQA
-1062 EQTEATK
+1062 EQEEATR
-1069 RLNDAIAEAL
+1069 RLNEAIADAL

-1089 QVGGRNYFGQHKGV
+1089 QVGGRNYFGQHKDV
-1103 ATAPAGALS
+1103 ATDPAGALS
-1112 PDNNGVVFRNRDRLN
+1112 PDNNGVVFRNRGRLN
-1127 CRIEKLNLPGVGWY
+1127 CRIENLNLPGVGWY

-1156 SINLCDAVSKDKTL
+1156 SINLCDAVSKDRTL

-1183 GVFHAERYINDDR
+1183 GVFHAERYINDNR

-1222 GNQPMSWVP
+1222 GNQPMSWTP

-1240 AAKAQ
+1240 AAKAK
-1245 AAQDAAKEYTE
+1245 AAQDAAKKYTE
-1256 AQDLYYQGLQN
+1256 EQDRYYQTLQN
-1267 AYADGQITES
+1267 SYADGQIEES
-1277 EARMIKDAEEKL
+1277 EKRMIKDAEAKL
-1289 KAAKQDAQNKADAA
+1289 QAAKEDAQTKADEALIAAKQ
-1303 LAAANTH
+1303 H
-1310 TNTIKNTL
+1310 TNAIKDTL
-1318 DGAISAAK
+1318 NSSITDAK

-1348 YSGLEKTPL
+1348 YSGLDCPHVTDALQLRGGHTAIVDKSQLYRGAPSAKISALPGQSGSVDFGWRTWIEVQNGHKVAPL
-1357 NNIVY
+1357 VMTFAA
-1362 GRKPENVPV
+1362 KSSVA
-1371 GVEEGYQG
+1371 GVSMCCRLGWIG
-1379 AKAVKLVF
+1379 
-1387 TTPGKPSVSEVMWHT
+1387 EVMSVIQLT
-1402 WEERTDHNRV
+1402 T
-1412 EPVVLRFWAKA
+1412 
-1423 DKDNTR
+1423 
-1429 MWTVLG
+1429 
-1435 YHGGKI
+1435 
-1441 ARPTI
+1441 
-1446 SSEWKEYTVN
+1446 EWKEYTLRLNPTRDWIVFIAWMN
-1456 FMPDGPWA
+1456 RA
-1464 LWCIG
+1464 C
-1469 LDAPGTVW
+1469 TVW

-1493 PAPEDVDNSIDGVRN
+1493 P
-1508 TANQASAD
+1508 
-1516 AGDAKR
+1516 
-1522 KAGEAATSASK
+1522 
-1533 AESSAKNAEDSANA
+1533 
-1547 AKGKATEAV
+1547 
-1556 GSAKTASDK
+1556 
-1565 ATNAANSASA
+1565 
-1575 AAESAQTAAT
+1575 
-1585 NAAKAKADADA
+1585 
-1596 AKTRLDNW
+1596 
-1604 AADNVISPME
+1604 
-1614 KQGLRDE
+1614 
-1621 TARIDADKSQ
+1621 
-1631 VAAGYAKYGLG
+1631 
-1642 SYQSFTDAY
+1642 
-1651 NAYRAVLVTLSAKQ
+1651 
-1665 PETISIP
+1665 
-1672 ADFATKQRNY
+1672 
-1682 YTQRSTALTRIADAA
+1682 
-1697 KEYVDG
+1697 
-1703 LQIGGRNLAVGSARH
+1703 
-1718 NFANGGST
+1718 
-1726 PRPVVSF
+1726 
-1733 IEDNTVPSGVIIQIK
+1733 
-1748 CEKDCKPGFY
+1748 
-1758 SYPNPVRLT
+1758 
-1767 VGETYTWSFY
+1767 
-1777 AKCSVKK
+1777 
-1784 NGTIGCEQ
+1784 
-1792 GGQRDINLTT
+1792 
-1802 EWQRFTHTF
+1802 
-1811 TVRAT
+1811 
-1816 TWWAFTWYLNW
+1816 
-1827 NAGEVLYIHSFKL
+1827 
-1840 EKGSKPTDWSLAPED
+1840 APED

-1878 NKWIAQAYYTGEN
+1878 NKWIAQAYYTGKDN
-1891 KAATP
+1891 AATP

-1910 LELKD
+1910 VELKD
-1915 AQFNLS
+1915 AQFNVPGGS
-1921 GNGSVFNMDN
+1921 GSVFGMDY

-1962 NGALVASGGL
+1962 NGTLVASGTL
-1972 INTSWKSVTLPLKKG
+1972 QTASWKSVTLPLKRG

-1997 GGGGD
+1997 GTGGD
-2002 FFKFQAPL
+2002 YFKFQAPL

-2015 IIQLACRPNVSIDP
+2015 IIQLACRPNVNIDP

-2043 GFNTFNNQFTAWS
+2043 GFNTFNKQFTAWS
-2056 KQTEKTLAEYN
+2056 RSTETTLTEYN
-2067 TGLTKLTERVT
+2067 NELTKLTQRVT
-2078 EAELELTHEK
+2078 QAELNLTHDK
-2088 IWLGISE
+2088 IWMGISE
-2095 KVSSTVDDRK
+2095 KVTSTVDDRK
-2105 QTIVN
+2105 TTLVSD
-2110 ELKSKTGID
+2110 LKSRTGID

-2128 AQKVKIQN
+2128 AQKVKVQN
-2136 GSQTMAMFEGE
+2136 GSQTMAMFEGG
-2147 KLKAELIDVDKIFSK
+2147 KLKADLIDADKIFSQ

-2176 AKNAVIEGTLN
+2176 AKNAVIEGKLEAASGSTIGGMTGYSSYLGFETQRGTASERILRIGTQAIPLSTGFHGMLYLTDKQRDAFKTIVYIESLGKEEKRWNLADARAHNKAIHIASGTLRVDPGN
-2187 GAILNGV
+2187 LVDMPGVLLSGRVSETGYVEYEYGRRRMGMGLAAFSVQLHDGRDWVGYTITHNLGHTNYTVQATPYTPGWNWRKYMVHVDQLTANYFTLLCIDTGTDNRQV
-2194 KGTFT
+2194 KGSFMFT
-2199 QLETSTKS
+2199 
-2207 FSVTERDM
+2207 V
-2215 KVLGVNINQQGTQDG
+2215 V
-2230 KDLYFFGQDIM
+2230 
-2241 ARSMLGFGSLAAV
+2241 
-2254 DVPVSN
+2254 
-2260 GGESNVDHFVYM
+2260 GE
-2272 RWYDAVGY
+2272 
-2280 PGPTSRVHYPGQNVT
+2280 
-2295 HANRV
+2295 
-2300 NLYGN
+2300 
-2305 GRYTVNICGAKDGQ
+2305 
-2319 VVVVMNRS
+2319 
-2327 AQEKYVVMTR
+2327 
-2337 NRDHWTH
+2337 
-2344 TLKAYTFGIY
+2344 
-2354 IAPGNTNRYGIH
+2354 NTA
-2366 YVNDLFALAAP
+2366 D

>member
-114 ALVVASVNRGMGSGD
+114 ALVVASVNRGMGSSD

-218 PQKYGHF
+218 PQKYGHS

-522 PDTMPHLLK
+522 PDAMPHLLK

-570 RLIAD
+570 RLITGD
-575 GVRSK
+575 VRSK

-641 VEDKPA
+641 VEDKPS

-700 SKSDYDKAAP
+700 SKSDYDRAAP

-759 YSITDA
+759 YSLTDA
-765 NVRVLLSPST
+765 NVRVLLSPSA

-784 FSSGKTVEQTIEDSS
+784 FASGKTVEKTITESKE
-799 NAAVTA
+799 NAIEA
-805 AKEYFKE
+805 AKDYFDG
-812 QKTEIDNSIG
+812 QKKGIDDRIG
-822 AVSGKVDNL
+822 EVSGKVDNL

-837 LLINT
+837 LLKYARLIFIPAT
-842 QFTKRDSYQTVRGTY
+842 YAYGRGSYTTAVDTATLCEGQR
-857 RIELDSVERY
+857 
-867 QGSNSL
+867 SL
-873 KLTNTKAGKI
+873 KVTASKVGSVGGTDNFVWEAWNVVRQS
-883 YEDVLVSGEQPAAGE
+883 ECV
-898 YITVSLYAKAA
+898 TVSFYAKAA
-909 TAGTILSVRVCDNG
+909 TAGTRFSVRMGGDVCNFP
-923 EVQQTAALTTA
+923 QTVSLSTD
-934 WQRISF
+934 WQRF
-940 TFHALKAPSRAIGIW
+940 EMTFREPGRKWVCIVAW
-955 YDRADTVWIALPK
+955 FDRPGTVWIALPK
-968 MEVGNKVTDWS
+968 MELGSRATDWS
-979 PAPEDVASD
+979 LAPEDVYNEAQL
-988 AVAKANQALADAKQY
+988 KANGVKAE
-1003 ANGIQQDLTNS
+1003 
-1014 LNTAR
+1014 LN
-1019 TELKKHAADLDAAL
+1019 
-1033 LSNAQAY
+1033 
-1040 ADGQITESEKRMVK
+1040 
-1054 DNREKLQA
+1054 
-1062 EQTEATK
+1062 
-1069 RLNDAIAEAL
+1069 
-1079 STAKGYVKDV
+1079 
-1089 QVGGRNYFGQHKGV
+1089 
-1103 ATAPAGALS
+1103 
-1112 PDNNGVVFRNRDRLN
+1112 
-1127 CRIEKLNLPGVGWY
+1127 
-1141 AVSMFIRATKACTIA
+1141 
-1156 SINLCDAVSKDKTL
+1156 
-1170 ENVSVTTSFRYIT
+1170 
-1183 GVFHAERYINDDR
+1183 
-1196 WNGFLDFES
+1196 
-1205 SIDPSIEVT
+1205 
-1214 VRDLMITP
+1214 
-1222 GNQPMSWVP
+1222 
-1231 APEDLYADI
+1231 
-1240 AAKAQ
+1240 
-1245 AAQDAAKEYTE
+1245 
-1256 AQDLYYQGLQN
+1256 
-1267 AYADGQITES
+1267 
-1277 EARMIKDAEEKL
+1277 
-1289 KAAKQDAQNKADAA
+1289 
-1303 LAAANTH
+1303 
-1310 TNTIKNTL
+1310 
-1318 DGAISAAK
+1318 
-1326 TAAQNVQTNL
+1326 
-1336 DNLTIGGRNLLR
+1336 
-1348 YSGLEKTPL
+1348 
-1357 NNIVY
+1357 
-1362 GRKPENVPV
+1362 
-1371 GVEEGYQG
+1371 
-1379 AKAVKLVF
+1379 
-1387 TTPGKPSVSEVMWHT
+1387 
-1402 WEERTDHNRV
+1402 
-1412 EPVVLRFWAKA
+1412 
-1423 DKDNTR
+1423 
-1429 MWTVLG
+1429 
-1435 YHGGKI
+1435 
-1441 ARPTI
+1441 
-1446 SSEWKEYTVN
+1446 
-1456 FMPDGPWA
+1456 
-1464 LWCIG
+1464 
-1469 LDAPGTVW
+1469 
-1477 ISRPKLEYGT
+1477 
-1487 KPTDWT
+1487 
-1493 PAPEDVDNSIDGVRN
+1493 NSIDGVRS
-1508 TANQASAD
+1508 TANQASED

-1522 KAGEAATSASK
+1522 KAGEAATSAKTAETK
-1533 AESSAKNAEDSANA
+1533 AGEAAGSAKNAATSAGTA
-1547 AKGKATEAV
+1547 ATKANEAA
-1556 GSAKTASDK
+1556 GSASEAKTQ
-1565 ATNAANSASA
+1565 ATNAAG
-1575 AAESAQTAAT
+1575 SAQTAAT
-1585 NAAKAKADADA
+1585 NAAKAKADADAAARSANASKEAADA

-1642 SYQSFTDAY
+1642 SYQAFTDAY

-1672 ADFATKQRNY
+1672 SDFATKQRNY

-1703 LQIGGRNLAVGSARH
+1703 LQIGGRNLAVGTSDDWVTILNGPTKTTIAYFKDAQTSSLKKGEHLSVSVEVSWSGLTFGGAGRAVLQAVGDVSGWTKEAIFDARMS
-1718 NFANGGST
+1718 ST
-1726 PRPVVSF
+1726 VKKSP
-1733 IEDNTVPSGVIIQIK
+1733 E
-1748 CEKDCKPGFY
+1748 GFY
-1758 SYPNPVRLT
+1758 RYTMSYPWTEERARNDKFTFSIRLDEATGVFKIRRLMVVRGQKPMDWQPAPEDVDKAISTLT
-1767 VGETYTWSFY
+1767 TTEKEHYAEFVKSKASIEERVGTTEKQYKEVDGKLVNFVEKSKLGELMLKEDEVWLGVRADMKNLSDESLKKLSIGGRNFVRNSMLSSMDAIQTRGTYTAKTDSSAKVFGYNSLKLENAKAGALGSDVCWFCHSRVPAETVTISLY
-1777 AKCSVKK
+1777 AKASAAGTQLFIRPTD
-1784 NGTIGCEQ
+1784 NGEISQ
-1792 GGQRDINLTT
+1792 KVSLTT
-1802 EWQRFTHTF
+1802 DWQRFAFTF
-1811 TVRAT
+1811 TGRMPNAIQAIGIRYDRAGT
-1816 TWWAFTWYLNW
+1816 VWVALPKMELGTK
-1827 NAGEVLYIHSFKL
+1827 S
-1840 EKGSKPTDWSLAPED
+1840 TDWTPAPED
-1855 ITSEIAAKTEA
+1855 
-1866 ARQAAQAEAIGL
+1866 L
-1878 NKWIAQAYYTGEN
+1878 
-1891 KAATP
+1891 
-1896 PKLEDIAGKTPTRT
+1896 PTIDT
-1910 LELKD
+1910 L
-1915 AQFNLS
+1915 
-1921 GNGSVFNMDN
+1921 
-1931 YTGIRTTYVYLDADY
+1931 TR
-1946 NLTTGI
+1946 
-1952 QHDDAGSLYV
+1952 
-1962 NGALVASGGL
+1962 
-1972 INTSWKSVTLPLKKG
+1972 
-1987 WNRIDGLWNE
+1987 
-1997 GGGGD
+1997 
-2002 FFKFQAPL
+2002 
-2010 ENDAH
+2010 
-2015 IIQLACRPNVSIDP
+2015 
-2029 MRAVTMQSVEEQKA
+2029 
-2043 GFNTFNNQFTAWS
+2043 
-2056 KQTEKTLAEYN
+2056 
-2067 TGLTKLTERVT
+2067 
-2078 EAELELTHEK
+2078 
-2088 IWLGISE
+2088 
-2095 KVSSTVDDRK
+2095 
-2105 QTIVN
+2105 
-2110 ELKSKTGID
+2110 TGID

-2136 GSQTMAMFEGE
+2136 GSQTMAMFEDR
-2147 KLKAELIDVDKIFSK
+2147 KLKTELIDVDKIFSQ

-2176 AKNAVIEGTLN
+2176 AKNAVIEGKLEAASGSTIGGMTGYSTYLGFEAQRGTASERILHIGTQAIPLSTGFHGMLYLTDKQRDAFKTIVYIESLGKEEKRWNLADARAHNKAIHIASGTLRVDPGN
-2187 GAILNGV
+2187 LVDMPGVLLSGRVSETGHVEYEYGRRRMGMGLAAFSVQLHDGRDWVGYTVTHNLGHTNYTVQATPYTPGWNWRKYMMHVDQLTANYFTLLCIDTGTDNRQV
-2194 KGTFT
+2194 KGSFMFT
-2199 QLETSTKS
+2199 
-2207 FSVTERDM
+2207 V
-2215 KVLGVNINQQGTQDG
+2215 V
-2230 KDLYFFGQDIM
+2230 
-2241 ARSMLGFGSLAAV
+2241 
-2254 DVPVSN
+2254 
-2260 GGESNVDHFVYM
+2260 GE
-2272 RWYDAVGY
+2272 
-2280 PGPTSRVHYPGQNVT
+2280 
-2295 HANRV
+2295 
-2300 NLYGN
+2300 
-2305 GRYTVNICGAKDGQ
+2305 
-2319 VVVVMNRS
+2319 
-2327 AQEKYVVMTR
+2327 
-2337 NRDHWTH
+2337 
-2344 TLKAYTFGIY
+2344 
-2354 IAPGNTNRYGIH
+2354 NTA
-2366 YVNDLFALAAP
+2366 D

>member
-218 PQKYGHF
+218 PQKYGHS

-509 ALRALATFLRKDR
+509 ALRALSTFLRKDR

-531 LLDGLETGTFAAGRT
+531 LLDGLETGTFAVGRT
-546 GGRIDKQGNGEL
+546 GGRIDRAGNGEL

-599 SLLEVDYLLVRRV
+599 SRLEVDYLLVRRV

-641 VEDKPA
+641 VEDKPS

-759 YSITDA
+759 YSLTDA

-784 FSSGKTVEQTIEDSS
+784 FSSGKTVEQTIEDSKE
-799 NAAVTA
+799 NAIEA
-805 AKEYFKE
+805 AKDYFKE

-822 AVSGKVDNL
+822 VVSGKVDNL

-837 LLINT
+837 LLKYARLISIPAT
-842 QFTKRDSYQTVRGTY
+842 YAYGRGSYTTAVDTATLCEGQR
-857 RIELDSVERY
+857 
-867 QGSNSL
+867 SL
-873 KLTNTKAGKI
+873 KVTASKVGSEGGTDNFVWEAWNVVRQS
-883 YEDVLVSGEQPAAGE
+883 ECV
-898 YITVSLYAKAA
+898 TVSFYAKAA
-909 TAGTILSVRVCDNG
+909 TPGTRFSVRMGGDVCNFP
-923 EVQQTAALTTA
+923 QTVSLSTD
-934 WQRISF
+934 WQRF
-940 TFHALKAPSRAIGIW
+940 EMTFREPGRKWMCIVAW
-955 YDRADTVWIALPK
+955 FDRPGTVWVALPK
-968 MEVGNKVTDWS
+968 MELGSRATDWS
-979 PAPEDVASD
+979 LAPEDVYNEAQL
-988 AVAKANQALADAKQY
+988 KANGVKAEL
-1003 ANGIQQDLTNS
+1003 NNS
-1014 LNTAR
+1014 
-1019 TELKKHAADLDAAL
+1019 
-1033 LSNAQAY
+1033 
-1040 ADGQITESEKRMVK
+1040 IT
-1054 DNREKLQA
+1054 D
-1062 EQTEATK
+1062 
-1069 RLNDAIAEAL
+1069 
-1079 STAKGYVKDV
+1079 
-1089 QVGGRNYFGQHKGV
+1089 
-1103 ATAPAGALS
+1103 
-1112 PDNNGVVFRNRDRLN
+1112 
-1127 CRIEKLNLPGVGWY
+1127 
-1141 AVSMFIRATKACTIA
+1141 
-1156 SINLCDAVSKDKTL
+1156 
-1170 ENVSVTTSFRYIT
+1170 
-1183 GVFHAERYINDDR
+1183 
-1196 WNGFLDFES
+1196 
-1205 SIDPSIEVT
+1205 
-1214 VRDLMITP
+1214 
-1222 GNQPMSWVP
+1222 
-1231 APEDLYADI
+1231 
-1240 AAKAQ
+1240 
-1245 AAQDAAKEYTE
+1245 
-1256 AQDLYYQGLQN
+1256 
-1267 AYADGQITES
+1267 
-1277 EARMIKDAEEKL
+1277 
-1289 KAAKQDAQNKADAA
+1289 
-1303 LAAANTH
+1303 
-1310 TNTIKNTL
+1310 
-1318 DGAISAAK
+1318 AK
-1326 TAAQNVQTNL
+1326 TAAQNVQKNL

-1387 TTPGKPSVSEVMWHT
+1387 TTPGKPSVSEVMWRT

-1429 MWTVLG
+1429 MWTALG

-1477 ISRPKLEYGT
+1477 VARPKLEYGT

-1516 AGDAKR
+1516 AGDAKQ

-1547 AKGKATEAV
+1547 AKGKATEAA

-1596 AKTRLDNW
+1596 AAQFANASKEAADAAKTRLDSW

-1855 ITSEIAAKTEA
+1855 IAAEIAAKTEA

-1910 LELKD
+1910 MELTD

-1921 GNGSVFNMDN
+1921 GSLFNMDN

-1962 NGALVASGGL
+1962 NGALVASGG
-1972 INTSWKSVTLPLKKG
+1972 IQTASWKSVTLPLKKG

-2056 KQTEKTLAEYN
+2056 KQTKETLAEYN

-2078 EAELELTHEK
+2078 EAELKLTHDK

-2095 KVSSTVDDRK
+2095 KVSSTV
-2105 QTIVN
+2105 N
-2110 ELKSKTGID
+2110 EEKKTLVSDLKSKTGID

-2147 KLKAELIDVDKIFSK
+2147 KLKAELIDVNKIFSK
-2162 DITVRNNATITNLR
+2162 DITVRNNATISNLR

>member
-1 MIIYASNGRQK
+1 MSNDK
-12 ADIPVDD
+12 
-19 NSTQVM
+19 TY
-25 ELQGDNVLN
+25 
-34 LSFTLYEYV
+34 F
-43 ALEVNDYSEYMGR
+43 SETVR
-56 RYWLMERPRPEQV
+56 RAARPRSRRRREQGTGGAV
-69 STVEWKY
+69 RGYSGGGTTSAAPAPMGHSHTNKELLDSLRTDELNY
-76 DIKLYGIESL
+76 LYKVRLNPGGSEAGQDKIRAGQADTAHDLTPDSPAYN
-86 VKRFLVLHDTDGA
+86 RFL
-99 DEAVFTLTAPAREHV
+99 
-114 ALVVASVNRGMGSGD
+114 
-129 WKVGMVEATGNLV
+129 
-142 IDYRGTF
+142 
-149 CHDALRQ
+149 
-156 IAAQAGPR
+156 
-164 VEWWVEGQTVNLCRC
+164 
-179 EQGEEVTLAYDTGL
+179 
-193 TSLSCS
+193 
-199 TAEGFYTR
+199 
-207 LYPIGSSRNID
+207 
-218 PQKYGHF
+218 
-225 RLQLPGGVKHVDVG
+225 
-239 VERYGVWHRFETD
+239 
-252 AFAAIYP
+252 
-259 RYIGTVTSVRREER
+259 R
-273 KDKEGRSFTAWFF
+273 KDADDKAAGVVDFLKGLR
-286 SDSSLP
+286 L
-292 FDPNAYEIG
+292 G
-301 GRVKRVS
+301 G
-308 FQEGAELAGLG
+308 
-319 SEEDGTYYFEA
+319 
-330 NFDSRTR
+330 
-337 EWELITLWP
+337 
-346 HDDDTQLP
+346 
-354 GGQLVP
+354 
-360 KPGDRYIPW
+360 
-369 NIRMPDEYYPL
+369 
-380 AEREFREAVDRYNT
+380 
-394 EHAVDA
+394 
-400 AVYKALTDY
+400 KALTGI
-409 LYLEEHDITL
+409 LTT
-419 RLGSRV
+419 G
-425 RLESAQYFPDTGFR
+425 DT
-439 CSRVTKIT
+439 
-447 RRINRPSR
+447 
-455 MELEM
+455 
-460 SDARPAGMMESLH
+460 AGAGE
-473 EDIAD
+473 
-478 ARRLVYRMTD
+478 T
-488 GLPDVIRTND
+488 
-498 STPPSDSNVLS
+498 NVLS

-522 PDTMPHLLK
+522 PDAMPHLLK
-531 LLDGLETGTFAAGRT
+531 LLDGLEAGTFAAGRT
-546 GGRIDKQGNGEL
+546 GGRIDRAGNGEL

-570 RLIAD
+570 RLITGD
-575 GVRSK
+575 IRSK
-580 NYTPGDMGTGFGLT
+580 NYTPGDMGTGFALT

-599 SLLEVDYLLVRRV
+599 SRLEVDYLLVRRV

-641 VEDKPA
+641 VEDNPS

-732 ARQTGAIVLDT
+732 SRQTGAIVLDT

-759 YSITDA
+759 YSLTDA

-784 FSSGKTVEQTIEDSS
+784 FSSGKTVEQTIEDSKE
-799 NAAVTA
+799 NAIEA
-805 AKEYFKE
+805 AKDYFKE
-812 QKTEIDNSIG
+812 QKKGIDNSIG

-857 RIELDSVERY
+857 HIELDSVERY

-940 TFHALKAPSRAIGIW
+940 TFHALKTPSRAVGIW

-988 AVAKANQALADAKQY
+988 AVAKADKALQDAKSY
-1003 ANGIQQDLTNS
+1003 
-1014 LNTAR
+1014 
-1019 TELKKHAADLDAAL
+1019 
-1033 LSNAQAY
+1033 
-1040 ADGQITESEKRMVK
+1040 
-1054 DNREKLQA
+1054 
-1062 EQTEATK
+1062 
-1069 RLNDAIAEAL
+1069 
-1079 STAKGYVKDV
+1079 
-1089 QVGGRNYFGQHKGV
+1089 
-1103 ATAPAGALS
+1103 
-1112 PDNNGVVFRNRDRLN
+1112 
-1127 CRIEKLNLPGVGWY
+1127 
-1141 AVSMFIRATKACTIA
+1141 
-1156 SINLCDAVSKDKTL
+1156 
-1170 ENVSVTTSFRYIT
+1170 
-1183 GVFHAERYINDDR
+1183 
-1196 WNGFLDFES
+1196 
-1205 SIDPSIEVT
+1205 
-1214 VRDLMITP
+1214 
-1222 GNQPMSWVP
+1222 
-1231 APEDLYADI
+1231 
-1240 AAKAQ
+1240 
-1245 AAQDAAKEYTE
+1245 
-1256 AQDLYYQGLQN
+1256 
-1267 AYADGQITES
+1267 
-1277 EARMIKDAEEKL
+1277 
-1289 KAAKQDAQNKADAA
+1289 
-1303 LAAANTH
+1303 
-1310 TNTIKNTL
+1310 TNTTKSAL
-1318 DGAISAAK
+1318 DSSISAAQ
-1326 TAAQNVQTNL
+1326 TAAQNVQKNL

-1348 YSGLEKTPL
+1348 YSALEKTPL

-1362 GRKPENVPV
+1362 GRKPENAPV

-1387 TTPGKPSVSEVMWHT
+1387 TTPGKPSVSEVMWRT

-1429 MWTVLG
+1429 MWTALG
-1435 YHGGKI
+1435 YHGGKF
-1441 ARPTI
+1441 ANPTI

-1493 PAPEDVDNSIDGVRN
+1493 PAPEDVDNSIDGVRS
-1508 TANQASAD
+1508 TANQASDD

-1547 AKGKATEAV
+1547 AKGKATEAA

-1575 AAESAQTAAT
+1575 AAGSAQTAAT
-1585 NAAKAKADADA
+1585 NAQNAAGSANAAKADAAKAKADADAAARSANASKEAADA

-1642 SYQSFTDAY
+1642 SYQAFTDAY

-1665 PETISIP
+1665 PETISVP

-1703 LQIGGRNLAVGSARH
+1703 LQIGGRNLAVGTSDDWVTIL
-1718 NFANGGST
+1718 NGPTKTTVTYFKKAQTSSLTKGESLSVSIEVSWSGLTFGGAGRVVLQAVGDVSGWTKEAIFDDRMSST
-1726 PRPVVSF
+1726 VKKAS
-1733 IEDNTVPSGVIIQIK
+1733 D
-1748 CEKDCKPGFY
+1748 GFY
-1758 SYPNPVRLT
+1758 RYTASYRWTEERAKNDNFTFSIRFDETTGVFKIRRLMVVR
-1767 VGETYTWSFY
+1767 GR
-1777 AKCSVKK
+1777 
-1784 NGTIGCEQ
+1784 Q
-1792 GGQRDINLTT
+1792 PMD
-1802 EWQRFTHTF
+1802 WQ
-1811 TVRAT
+1811 
-1816 TWWAFTWYLNW
+1816 
-1827 NAGEVLYIHSFKL
+1827 
-1840 EKGSKPTDWSLAPED
+1840 PAPED

-1866 ARQAAQAEAIGL
+1866 ARQAAQSEAIGL
-1878 NKWIAQAYYTGEN
+1878 NKWIAQVFATPGEN

-1910 LELKD
+1910 VELKD
-1915 AQFNLS
+1915 AQFNTS
-1921 GNGSVFNMDN
+1921 GSLFGMDY
-1931 YTGIRTTYVYLDADY
+1931 YTGIRTTYVYLEADY

-1962 NGALVASGGL
+1962 NGALVASGPL
-1972 INTSWKSVTLPLKKG
+1972 QTASWKSVTLPLKRG

-2029 MRAVTMQSVEEQKA
+2029 MRAVTMERVAKQES
-2043 GFNTFNNQFTAWS
+2043 GFNAFNEQFTAWS
-2056 KQTEKTLAEYN
+2056 KQTEQT
-2067 TGLTKLTERVT
+2067 LTEVD
-2078 EAELELTHEK
+2078 K
-2088 IWLGISE
+2088 
-2095 KVSSTVDDRK
+2095 KVKGFTTVDKDGRVLIKPESVWAGVETKVK
-2105 QTIVN
+2105 QLSNESLKKLSVGGRNLIRNSDTSAAPVAMKGPTDGTAYKVFPVKTTLNKHDCQEEEPYTLTVWYTSTSQFPFESFPIGGKPGGDDWSVRFIASEGTITQEGGMKKCVMQAVVPKGGRVLYN
-2110 ELKSKTGID
+2110 PTVGFIYGANSPCNMSLYRVKLERGTKGTDWTPAPEDLPTIDTLSRTGID

-2136 GSQTMAMFEGE
+2136 GSQTMAMFEDR
-2147 KLKAELIDVDKIFSK
+2147 KLNTELIDVYKIFSK
-2162 DITVRNNATITNLR
+2162 DITVKNNATITNLR

-2344 TLKAYTFGIY
+2344 TLEAYTFGIY